1 MVAVPSSL
9 TMTRIV
15 HVIPRLEVGGAE
27 RVLVD
32 VSTRLARSS
41 FDQRVIS
48 LTDRGP
54 LAQTIE
60 ASGIPVHAIGFQPSV
75 PNPVA
80 FGRLVRVLR
89 RLRPDLVE
97 TWLYKADLL
106 GGLATLLAGRPP
118 LLWSVHQ
125 TDLRPIGRL
134 RSNVRTARVCA
145 RLSGHVPTLVLCASE
160 EAAQAHAAMG
170 YRADKLRVVP
180 NGVDT
185 DRFRPD
191 PGARERVR
199 AELGVPEPVPL
210 VGLIAR
216 FDPQK
221 DHATFAVAARLILD
235 RLPEVRFVLCGR
247 RIGWDNPELVRLLDD
262 AGIRHRVTLLGVRH
276 DMPELTAAFDLA
288 LSTSA
293 FGEAF
298 SVAIAEAM
306 ATGVPCVATDTGN
319 ARNLIGGTGRVV
331 PPRDP
336 PALADAVVE
345 LLRTAATER
354 HVMGVQARRLI
365 VSDFSILTVAR
376 RYEATYD
383 EVLTLARERVPSS
396 E

>member
-1 MVAVPSSL
+1 
-9 TMTRIV
+9 
-15 HVIPRLEVGGAE
+15 
-27 RVLVD
+27 
-32 VSTRLARSS
+32 
-41 FDQRVIS
+41 
-48 LTDRGP
+48 
-54 LAQTIE
+54 
-60 ASGIPVHAIGFQPSV
+60 
-75 PNPVA
+75 
-80 FGRLVRVLR
+80 
-89 RLRPDLVE
+89 
-97 TWLYKADLL
+97 
-106 GGLATLLAGRPP
+106 
-118 LLWSVHQ
+118 
-125 TDLRPIGRL
+125 
-134 RSNVRTARVCA
+134 
-145 RLSGHVPTLVLCASE
+145 
-160 EAAQAHAAMG
+160 MG

>member
-1 MVAVPSSL
+1 MRRV
-9 TMTRIV
+9 V
-15 HVIPRLEVGGAE
+15 HVLPRLEPGGAE
-27 RVLVD
+27 RVLID
-32 VSTRLARSS
+32 VSARLAPAW
-41 FDQRVIS
+41 DQVVIS
-48 LTDRGP
+48 LTDRGA
-54 LAQTIE
+54 LADTIE
-60 ASGIPVHAIGFQPSV
+60 ASGIPVHAIGFRPSI

-106 GGLATLLAGRPP
+106 GGLATLAAGRPP

-125 TDLRPIGRL
+125 TDLRPIGSL
-134 RSNVRTARVCA
+134 RSNVRTAQVCA
-145 RLSGHVPTLVLCASE
+145 RLSNRLPSLILCASD
-160 EAAQAHAAMG
+160 EAASAHAAMG

-185 DRFRPD
+185 DLFRPD
-191 PGARERVR
+191 PDGRSRVR
-199 AELGVPEPVPL
+199 TELGLAESVPL
-210 VGLIAR
+210 VGLVAR
-216 FDPQK
+216 FDTQK
-221 DHATFAVAARLILD
+221 DHATFAAAARMILD
-235 RLPEVRFVLCGR
+235 RVPDVRFVLCGR

-262 AGIRHRVTLLGVRH
+262 AGIRHRVLLLGVRH

-319 ARNLIGGTGRVV
+319 ARSLIGGTGRVV

-336 PALADAVVE
+336 RALAGAVVE
-345 LLRTAATER
+345 LLGTAGTER
-354 HVMGVQARRLI
+354 RAMSVKARKLI
-365 VSDFSILTVAR
+365 VSDFSIVTVAR

-383 EVLTLARERVPSS
+383 EVLTLARVHSAE
-396 E
+396 

>member
-1 MVAVPSSL
+1 MR
-9 TMTRIV
+9 RIV
-15 HVIPRLEVGGAE
+15 HVLPRLEPGGAE
-27 RVLVD
+27 RVLID
-32 VSTRLARSS
+32 VSARLAPAWE
-41 FDQRVIS
+41 QVVIS
-48 LTDRGP
+48 LTDRGA
-54 LAQTIE
+54 LAETIE

-125 TDLRPIGRL
+125 TALEPVGRL
-134 RSNVRTARVCA
+134 RSNAVTARACA
-145 RLSGHVPTLVLCASE
+145 RLSGRLPNLILCASD
-160 EAAQAHAAMG
+160 EAATAHAAMG

-191 PGARERVR
+191 RVGRTRVR
-199 AELGVPEPVPL
+199 TELGVPEPAPL
-210 VGLIAR
+210 VGLVAR

-221 DHATFAVAARLILD
+221 DHPTFAAAARMILD
-235 RLPEVRFVLCGR
+235 RVPEVRFVLCGR
-247 RIGWDNPELVRLLDD
+247 KITWDNPELVRLLDG
-262 AGIRHRVTLLGVRH
+262 AGIRHRVTLLGDRH
-276 DMPELTAAFDLA
+276 DMPELTAALDLA

-298 SVAIAEAM
+298 SVAISEAM

-319 ARNLIGGTGRVV
+319 ARSLIGRTGRVV

-345 LLRTAATER
+345 LLGMAGTER
-354 HVMGVQARRLI
+354 RVMGVQGRRQI
-365 VSDFSILTVAR
+365 VSNFSIATVAR

-383 EVLTLARERVPSS
+383 EVLTLARVNSTE
-396 E
+396 